1 MTISKDMIAI
11 LDYEM
16 GNLKSA
22 SKALEAVGGEV
33 RITRDP
39 KVALQAD
46 KLVVPGVGA
55 FRDCMAALRKFK
67 LDEAIG
73 DFIRSGR
80 PYLGICLGMQILMD
94 ESEEGGTFPG
104 LGIFSGKVIRFA
116 PELNLKV
123 PHMGWNRLDPEK
135 DSRILQGLK
144 PEAFAYFVHSYYV
157 TPTKKKISAAST
169 EYGVKFTSV
178 IEQDNVYA
186 VQFHPEKSQA
196 VGLKILE
203 NFVKRT

>member
-1 MTISKDMIAI
+1 MIAI

-16 GNLKSA
+16 GNLKSV

-39 KVALQAD
+39 KEAAKAD
-46 KLVVPGVGA
+46 KMVVPGVGA
-55 FRDCMAALRKFK
+55 FRDCMAALRKFQ
-67 LDEAIG
+67 LVETIQN
-73 DFIRSGR
+73 FIKSGR
-80 PYLGICLGMQILMD
+80 PYLGICLGMQILME
-94 ESEEGGTFPG
+94 ESEEGGSHKG
-104 LGIFSGKVIRFA
+104 LGIFHGKVVRFA

-135 DSRILQGLK
+135 ESALLRGLR

-157 TPTKKKISAAST
+157 APKKKKISAAQT

-178 IEQDNVYA
+178 IEQDNIYA

-203 NFVKRT
+203 NFVKQI